1 MWKLTEIEQ
10 IIPINLHFSPLWACG
25 GAQFHMNEGQF
36 QQNCY
41 AYLFKQAFD
50 QKATKIERH

>member
-1 MWKLTEIEQ
+1 MIIEEIEQ
-10 IIPINLHFSPLWACG
+10 IIPINLHFSPLWPRG
-25 GAQFHMNEGQF
+25 GTQFHMNEDQF

-41 AYLFKQAFD
+41 AYRFKQAFD